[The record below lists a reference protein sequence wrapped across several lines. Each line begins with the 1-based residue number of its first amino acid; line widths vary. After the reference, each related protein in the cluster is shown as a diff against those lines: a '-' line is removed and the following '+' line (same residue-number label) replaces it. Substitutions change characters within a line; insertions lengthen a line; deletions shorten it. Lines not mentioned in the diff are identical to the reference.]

1 VPSPKR
7 WTSRS
12 SRKVAATRCS
22 PRRATGAKST
32 SSTNRVPVP
41 TGNSAHPRAA
51 ASTCAASITKL
62 NGAVFPDQ
70 TVDSRLMRTEPG

>member
-22 PRRATGAKST
+22 PRPATGTKST

-51 ASTCAASITKL
+51 ASTCAASITKS
-62 NGAVFPDQ
+62 NGAVFPDRM
-70 TVDSRLMRTEPG
+70 VDSRLMRTEPG